1 MASDLFSYFPV
12 SGKDQYVKIPS
23 WLALSKSIKD
33 WLAMLPLETSQ
44 AIKRWAFNDINI
56 EQDLQKIPFTNFLT
70 GYFGWTAAEAES
82 GIDWEDL
89 HYTIHA
95 IIFDITERKIS
106 PEDLGVYVSE
116 KGAAAFTFLFGK
128 SATQTTSLSILPLEN
143 KTDCSAEILG
153 I

>member
-12 SGKDQYVKIPS
+12 SGKGQYVKIPS

-33 WLAMLPLETSQ
+33 WLDMLPLETKQ
-44 AIKRWAFNDINI
+44 AIKRWAFSDINI
-56 EQDLQKIPFTNFLT
+56 EQDLREIPFTNFLS
-70 GYFGWTAAEAES
+70 GYFRWNAAEEES
-82 GIDWEDL
+82 GIDWNCL
-89 HYTIHA
+89 HYTICA
-95 IIFDITERKIS
+95 ILFDRNKRKIS
-106 PEDLGVYVSE
+106 EEYFGVFVGE
-116 KGAAAFTFLFGK
+116 KVAAAFTFLFGK